1 MSSSKTNVAIVTGA
15 SRGIGA
21 VIARQ
26 LANEG
31 FAVVINYANSA
42 GEATELVAE
51 LRESGHRAIAVK
63 ADVANAADVK
73 RLFDETEQQLGKVDV
88 LINNAGLAL
97 GTEPAQVASLDEWE
111 TMIETNNKGLV
122 AMTRAVLPDMV
133 ARKSGLIIN
142 IGSVAGLTAYP
153 GGNVYGAT
161 KAFVYQF
168 TRNLCADL
176 AGTGVR
182 ASTIAPGLCGGTEF
196 SNVRY
201 RGDDE
206 AAAKVYEG
214 SEPLTA
220 EDVAESA
227 YWIATQPPH
236 VTIVSMEMLP
246 NCQGY
251 AGFNVKRDLVG

>member
-1 MSSSKTNVAIVTGA
+1 MNVLITGA
-15 SRGIGA
+15 SSGFGEAMARKFVRHGHR
-21 VIARQ
+21 VIAAARRTDR
-26 LANEG
+26 LA
-31 FAVVINYANSA
+31 S
-42 GEATELVAE
+42 LHAE
-51 LRESGHRAIAVK
+51 LGDDLLPMRLDVTDKASIARALSGLSEGWKSI
-63 ADVANAADVK
+63 
-73 RLFDETEQQLGKVDV
+73 DV

>member
-1 MSSSKTNVAIVTGA
+1 MNVLITGA
-15 SRGIGA
+15 SSGFGEAMARKFVRHGHR
-21 VIARQ
+21 VIAAARRTDR
-26 LANEG
+26 LA
-31 FAVVINYANSA
+31 S
-42 GEATELVAE
+42 LHAE
-51 LRESGHRAIAVK
+51 LGDDLLPVRLDVTDKASIARALSGLSEGWKSI
-63 ADVANAADVK
+63 
-73 RLFDETEQQLGKVDV
+73 DV

-122 AMTRAVLPDMV
+122 AMTRAILPDMV

-214 SEPLTA
+214 SEPLTV

>member
-1 MSSSKTNVAIVTGA
+1 MNVLITGA
-15 SRGIGA
+15 SSGFGEAMARKFVRHGHR
-21 VIARQ
+21 VIAAARRADR
-26 LANEG
+26 LA
-31 FAVVINYANSA
+31 S
-42 GEATELVAE
+42 LHAE
-51 LRESGHRAIAVK
+51 LGDDLLPVTLDVTDKASIARALSGLSEGWKSI
-63 ADVANAADVK
+63 
-73 RLFDETEQQLGKVDV
+73 DV

-182 ASTIAPGLCGGTEF
+182 ASTNAPGLSGGTEF
-196 SNVRY
+196 SNVRFH
-201 RGDDE
+201 GDDNK
-206 AAAKVYEG
+206 AAALYADVDY
-214 SEPLTA
+214 LTPEDIA
-220 EDVAESA
+220 ETIVWVAERPA
-227 YWIATQPPH
+227 H
-236 VTIVSMEMLP
+236 VNINRIELMPVAQAP
-246 NCQGY
+246 
-251 AGFNVKRDLVG
+251 AGLTVKKKI

>member
-1 MSSSKTNVAIVTGA
+1 MIVLITGA
-15 SRGIGA
+15 SSGFGEAMARKFVRNGHR
-21 VIARQ
+21 VIAAARRTERLAKLHAELSADLLPVTLDVTDRASIPRM
-26 LANEG
+26 LANLPEG
-31 FAVVINYANSA
+31 WQA
-42 GEATELVAE
+42 L
-51 LRESGHRAIAVK
+51 
-63 ADVANAADVK
+63 
-73 RLFDETEQQLGKVDV
+73 DV

-122 AMTRAVLPDMV
+122 AMTRAVLPGMV
-133 ARKSGLIIN
+133 ERRRGLIVN

-214 SEPLTA
+214 TEPLTA
-220 EDVAESA
+220 EDVAEAA
-227 YWIATQPPH
+227 YWVATQPAH
-236 VTIVSMEMLP
+236 VNIVSMEMVP

-251 AGFNVKRDLVG
+251 AGFNVKRNAPGS

>member
-1 MSSSKTNVAIVTGA
+1 MIVLITGA
-15 SRGIGA
+15 SSGFGEAMARKFVRNGRR
-21 VIARQ
+21 VIAAARRTERLAKLHAEMGADLLPVTLDVTDRASIPRM
-26 LANEG
+26 LANLPEG
-31 FAVVINYANSA
+31 WQA
-42 GEATELVAE
+42 L
-51 LRESGHRAIAVK
+51 
-63 ADVANAADVK
+63 
-73 RLFDETEQQLGKVDV
+73 DV

-122 AMTRAVLPDMV
+122 AMTRAVLPGMV
-133 ARKSGLIIN
+133 ERRHGLIVN

-214 SEPLTA
+214 TEPLTA
-220 EDVAESA
+220 EDVAEAA
-227 YWIATQPPH
+227 YWVATQPAH
-236 VTIVSMEMLP
+236 VNIVSMEMVP

-251 AGFNVKRDLVG
+251 AGFNVKRNAPGS

>member
-1 MSSSKTNVAIVTGA
+1 MIVLITGA
-15 SRGIGA
+15 SSGFGA
-21 VIARQ
+21 AMARKFVRNGHRVIAAARRTGR
-26 LANEG
+26 L
-31 FAVVINYANSA
+31 
-42 GEATELVAE
+42 AE
-51 LRESGHRAIAVK
+51 LHAELGDKLLPVTLDVTDRASIPRMLAELPEGWQ
-63 ADVANAADVK
+63 A
-73 RLFDETEQQLGKVDV
+73 LDV

-97 GTEPAQVASLDEWE
+97 GIEPAQVASLDEWE

-122 AMTRAVLPDMV
+122 AMTRAVLPGMV
-133 ARKSGLIIN
+133 ERQRGLIVN

-176 AGTGVR
+176 VGTGVR

-201 RGDDE
+201 RGDDD

-214 SEPLTA
+214 AEPLTA
-220 EDVAESA
+220 EDVAEAA
-227 YWIATQPPH
+227 YWIATQPAH
-236 VTIVSMEMLP
+236 VNIVSMEMVP

-251 AGFNVKRDLVG
+251 AGFNVKRNAEKV

>member
-1 MSSSKTNVAIVTGA
+1 MIVLITGA
-15 SRGIGA
+15 SSGFGEAMARKFVRNGHR
-21 VIARQ
+21 VIAAARRTERLARLHAELGADLLPVTLDVTDRASIPRM
-26 LANEG
+26 LANLPEG
-31 FAVVINYANSA
+31 WQ
-42 GEATELVAE
+42 EL
-51 LRESGHRAIAVK
+51 
-63 ADVANAADVK
+63 
-73 RLFDETEQQLGKVDV
+73 DV

-122 AMTRAVLPDMV
+122 AMTRAVLPGMV
-133 ARKSGLIIN
+133 ERRRGLIVN

-214 SEPLTA
+214 TEPLTA
-220 EDVAESA
+220 EDVAEAA
-227 YWIATQPPH
+227 YWVATQPAH
-236 VTIVSMEMLP
+236 VNIVSMEMVP

-251 AGFNVKRDLVG
+251 AGFNVKRNAPGS

>member
-1 MSSSKTNVAIVTGA
+1 MGADLLPVTLDVTDRA
-15 SRGIGA
+15 SIPRM
-21 VIARQ
+21 
-26 LANEG
+26 LANLPEG
-31 FAVVINYANSA
+31 WQA
-42 GEATELVAE
+42 L
-51 LRESGHRAIAVK
+51 
-63 ADVANAADVK
+63 
-73 RLFDETEQQLGKVDV
+73 DV

-122 AMTRAVLPDMV
+122 AMTRAVLPGMV
-133 ARKSGLIIN
+133 ERRHGLIVN

-214 SEPLTA
+214 TEPLTA
-220 EDVAESA
+220 EDVAEAA
-227 YWIATQPPH
+227 YWVATQPAH
-236 VTIVSMEMLP
+236 VNIVSMEMVP

-251 AGFNVKRDLVG
+251 AGFNVKRNAPGS